1 MTREEYNELRARA
14 HEQMLDDYKWMLD
27 QESGIREWRC
37 PKRWIIE
44 FVHDVSDY
52 VMVRSSGEEDVG
64 DEWHDDLLR
73 PIPLQK
79 LYRQFFQKSCIP
91 PPNHPDKALSKLRG
105 HGAAQQH
112 LPRQHHEIL
121 HGAAAEESSLPNHR
135 AADHGR
141 RRKLKRA
148 SIGLE

>member
-52 VMVRSSGEEDVG
+52 VMV
-64 DEWHDDLLR
+64 
-73 PIPLQK
+73 
-79 LYRQFFQKSCIP
+79 
-91 PPNHPDKALSKLRG
+91 
-105 HGAAQQH
+105 
-112 LPRQHHEIL
+112 
-121 HGAAAEESSLPNHR
+121 
-135 AADHGR
+135 
-141 RRKLKRA
+141 
-148 SIGLE
+148 

>member
-14 HEQMLDDYKWMLD
+14 HEQMLEDYKWMLD

-79 LYRQFFQKSCIP
+79 LYRQFFLKSCIP

-105 HGAAQQH
+105 MEQRNSIYPDSITRFYMEQLQKNPPCRIIQLLIMG
-112 LPRQHHEIL
+112 
-121 HGAAAEESSLPNHR
+121 GEES
-135 AADHGR
+135 
-141 RRKLKRA
+141 
-148 SIGLE
+148 

>member
-73 PIPLQK
+73 PIPC
-79 LYRQFFQKSCIP
+79 R
-91 PPNHPDKALSKLRG
+91 
-105 HGAAQQH
+105 
-112 LPRQHHEIL
+112 
-121 HGAAAEESSLPNHR
+121 SSTASSSRR
-135 AADHGR
+135 AAFPHPIIRIR
-141 RRKLKRA
+141 R
-148 SIGLE
+148 

>member
-73 PIPLQK
+73 PH
-79 LYRQFFQKSCIP
+79 P
-91 PPNHPDKALSKLRG
+91 PAEALPPV
-105 HGAAQQH
+105 
-112 LPRQHHEIL
+112 LPEEL
-121 HGAAAEESSLPNHR
+121 HSPTQSSR
-135 AADHGR
+135 
-141 RRKLKRA
+141 
-148 SIGLE
+148 

>member
-64 DEWHDDLLR
+64 DEWHDDFLR
-73 PIPLQK
+73 PIPPAEAL
-79 LYRQFFQKSCIP
+79 P
-91 PPNHPDKALSKLRG
+91 PV
-105 HGAAQQH
+105 
-112 LPRQHHEIL
+112 LPEEL
-121 HGAAAEESSLPNHR
+121 HSPTQSS
-135 AADHGR
+135 G
-141 RRKLKRA
+141 
-148 SIGLE
+148 

>member
-64 DEWHDDLLR
+64 DEWHDDFLR

-105 HGAAQQH
+105 MEQLQKNPPCRIIELLIMEG
-112 LPRQHHEIL
+112 
-121 HGAAAEESSLPNHR
+121 GES
-135 AADHGR
+135 
-141 RRKLKRA
+141 
-148 SIGLE
+148 

>member
-64 DEWHDDLLR
+64 DEWHDALLR

-105 HGAAQQH
+105 MEQRNSIY
-112 LPRQHHEIL
+112 PDSITIL